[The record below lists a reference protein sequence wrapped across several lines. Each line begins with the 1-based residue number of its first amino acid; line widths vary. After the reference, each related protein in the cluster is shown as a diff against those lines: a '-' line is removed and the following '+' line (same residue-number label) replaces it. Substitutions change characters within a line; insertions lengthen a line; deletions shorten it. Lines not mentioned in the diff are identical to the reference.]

1 MEDDEC
7 VEIYKGKCF
16 TKRISKRNKR
26 VIVFDLDETLGSFID
41 LKILWNLLTEIS
53 SDINFND
60 LLDIYPEFL
69 RYGIINI
76 LEYLYSKKKS
86 DEYYKLYIYTNN
98 QSQPYWIQLLT
109 QYFQHKLSI
118 GENDIALF
126 DQIIYA
132 FKINN
137 VKYEI
142 NRTTHKK
149 TYNDFINCTILP
161 KNTSICFLDNTYYD
175 NMVNDRIYYIKPT
188 AYYHGL
194 STCDIIHRFLISKF
208 GSEIILKTSMNV
220 KLFNQQYILKCKNAG
235 NYHATNTITKNSLER
250 DIIISKKMMYH
261 IKEYLL
267 LTNYKNKTR
276 SKPKFINRR
285 ITVKKHA

>member
-41 LKILWNLLTEIS
+41 LEILWRLLTEIS
-53 SDINFND
+53 SEINFND

-69 RYGIINI
+69 RYGIVNI

-86 DEYYKLYIYTNN
+86 NAYYKLYIYTNN

-118 GENDIALF
+118 RENEPSLF

-137 VKYEI
+137 VKYELG
-142 NRTTHKK
+142 RTTHAK

-161 KNTSICFLDNTYYD
+161 NNTSICFLDNTYYSQ
-175 NMVNDRIYYIKPT
+175 MVDEHIYYIKPT

-194 STCDIIHRFLISKF
+194 STRDIIHRFIVSNI
-208 GSEIILKTSMNV
+208 GSEIILKTSMNINS
-220 KLFNQQYILKCKNAG
+220 FNAKYILKCKNSG
-235 NYHATNTITKNSLER
+235 NYYTNNTINKHSL
-250 DIIISKKMMYH
+250 
-261 IKEYLL
+261 
-267 LTNYKNKTR
+267 
-276 SKPKFINRR
+276 
-285 ITVKKHA
+285 